1 MSACLPKMASERAGG
16 CGEGDQN
23 GTKDRE
29 RVRGVVGLGGQL
41 TLLYSC
47 SNLAAIS
54 CLCLL
59 VRDPSTAIIA
69 SSSLPVIE

>member
-1 MSACLPKMASERAGG
+1 MAYERRGGGGGGTKMVK
-16 CGEGDQN
+16 
-23 GTKDRE
+23 KDRE
-29 RVRGVVGLGGQL
+29 KVRGVVVGLGGQL

-54 CLCLL
+54 CRCLF

-69 SSSLPVIE
+69 SSSLPVVE

>member
-1 MSACLPKMASERAGG
+1 MVK
-16 CGEGDQN
+16 
-23 GTKDRE
+23 KDRE
-29 RVRGVVGLGGQL
+29 KVRGVVVGLGGQL

-54 CLCLL
+54 CRCLF

-69 SSSLPVIE
+69 SSSLPVVE

>member
-1 MSACLPKMASERAGG
+1 M
-16 CGEGDQN
+16 
-23 GTKDRE
+23 TKTVKKNRE
-29 RVRGVVGLGGQL
+29 RVRGVVGGLGGQR

-54 CLCLL
+54 CRCLF